1 MHGTLGGGTGGV
13 TGVPRF
19 GGSGRVAHGC
29 RGEATTKGGR
39 VKGVSLQRRAA
50 DEAERT
56 RDKSDAPTGKAVGS
70 GGGKEGCSVQR
81 TARVR
86 SWVGAK

>member
-1 MHGTLGGGTGGV
+1 M
-13 TGVPRF
+13 VPQF
-19 GGSGRVAHGC
+19 GGSGRVMRGC

-39 VKGVSLQRRAA
+39 VKGGTLQRRTA
-50 DEAERT
+50 DKAKRT

-70 GGGKEGCSVQR
+70 GGRKEGCSVQR

-86 SWVGAK
+86 SWIGAK